1 MKLKALFPAGAC
13 NGTTKEGK
21 RCGIR
26 DVYQN
31 SLCKHHGGEGELI
44 RVQMSKG
51 RMERQIKRALARSK
65 RIERL
70 IRKNASP
77 RALEIFERL
86 KKERDARKTQ
96 NEKREG
102 MRSEEPQ
109 GPALPVQDAV

>member
-13 NGTTKEGK
+13 KGTTKQGK

-26 DVYQN
+26 DVHENQ
-31 SLCKHHGGEGELI
+31 LCKWHGGEGQLI
-44 RVQMSKG
+44 RVQMTKG
-51 RMERQIKRALARSK
+51 RMERQIKRAVARSRRVDRLLSKTPFGRELLKGLEEK
-65 RIERL
+65 RR
-70 IRKNASP
+70 
-77 RALEIFERL
+77 
-86 KKERDARKTQ
+86 ARKTH